1 MEMARTSGSYAKLT
15 KPKISEIALHLF
27 AERGYAAVSMRQIAS
42 KVGLQ
47 AGALYNYFPDK
58 QTILADLL
66 INHMENLLQTWHKQ
80 KLPQKPDKLL
90 EFFVDFHI
98 EYHLNRPEEVFIA
111 YMELRNLNPDNF
123 QKIEKLR
130 NKYER
135 ILSEILTV
143 GVNKNLFSC
152 ENTKVTSLAIIGM
165 LKEVHTWYKK
175 GGKISVPEMKSI
187 YREIVLKAVT

>member
-1 MEMARTSGSYAKLT
+1 MARTSGSYAKLT

-80 KLPQKPDKLL
+80 KLPQKSDKLL

-152 ENTKVTSLAIIGM
+152 ENTKVTSLAMIGM

>member
-1 MEMARTSGSYAKLT
+1 MARTSGSYAKLT

-135 ILSEILTV
+135 ILSKILTV

>member
-1 MEMARTSGSYAKLT
+1 MALTSGSYAKLT

>member
-1 MEMARTSGSYAKLT
+1 MARTLGSYAKLT

-47 AGALYNYFPDK
+47 VGALYNYFPDK
-58 QTILADLL
+58 QTILSELL
-66 INHMENLLQTWHKQ
+66 INHMENLLQTWHAQ
-80 KLPQKPDKLL
+80 KLPKKSDKLL

-123 QKIEKLR
+123 KKIEKLR
-130 NKYER
+130 NKYEL
-135 ILSEILTV
+135 ILSKILSD
-143 GVNKNLFSC
+143 GVNENLFTC
-152 ENTKVTSLAIIGM
+152 EETKIASLAIIGM
-165 LKEVHTWYKK
+165 LKEVNTWYKK
-175 GGKISVPEMKSI
+175 DGRISVPEIKNI
-187 YREIVLKAVT
+187 YQQIVLKAVT

>member
-1 MEMARTSGSYAKLT
+1 MARTSGSYAKLT

-66 INHMENLLQTWHKQ
+66 INHMENLLKTWHKQ

>member
-1 MEMARTSGSYAKLT
+1 MARTSGSYAKLT

-111 YMELRNLNPDNF
+111 YMELRNLNPYNF

>member
-1 MEMARTSGSYAKLT
+1 MARTSGSYAKLT

-66 INHMENLLQTWHKQ
+66 INHMENLLQSWHKQ
-80 KLPQKPDKLL
+80 KLPEKPDKLL

>member
-1 MEMARTSGSYAKLT
+1 MARTSGSYAKLT

-165 LKEVHTWYKK
+165 LKEVNTWYKK

>member
-1 MEMARTSGSYAKLT
+1 MARTSGSYAKLT

-80 KLPQKPDKLL
+80 KLPQKSDKLL
-90 EFFVDFHI
+90 EVFVDFHI

-111 YMELRNLNPDNF
+111 YMELRNLNLDNF

-135 ILSEILTV
+135 ILSEILTL

>member
-1 MEMARTSGSYAKLT
+1 MARTSGSYAKLT

-66 INHMENLLQTWHKQ
+66 INHMENLLKTWYVQ
-80 KLPQKPDKLL
+80 KLPEKSDKLL

-111 YMELRNLNPDNF
+111 YMELRNLNLDNF
-123 QKIEKLR
+123 KKIEKLR

-143 GVNKNLFSC
+143 GVSKNLFSC
-152 ENTKVTSLAIIGM
+152 EDAKVTSLAIIGM
-165 LKEVHTWYKK
+165 LKEVNTWYKK

>member
-1 MEMARTSGSYAKLT
+1 MARTLGSYAKLT

-47 AGALYNYFPDK
+47 VGALYNYFPDK
-58 QTILADLL
+58 QTILSELL
-66 INHMENLLQTWHKQ
+66 INHMENLLQTWHQQ
-80 KLPQKPDKLL
+80 KLPEKSDKLL

-111 YMELRNLNPDNF
+111 YMELRNLSPENF
-123 QKIEKLR
+123 EKIESLR
-130 NKYER
+130 NKYELVLSK
-135 ILSEILTV
+135 ILSD

-152 ENTKVTSLAIIGM
+152 EETKIASLAIIGM
-165 LKEVHTWYKK
+165 LKEVNTWYKK
-175 GGKISVPEMKSI
+175 DGRISVPDIKKI
-187 YREIVLKAVT
+187 YQQIVLKAVT

>member
-1 MEMARTSGSYAKLT
+1 MARTLGSYAKLT

-47 AGALYNYFPDK
+47 VGALYNYFPDK
-58 QTILADLL
+58 QTILSELL
-66 INHMENLLQTWHKQ
+66 INHMENLLQTWHAQ
-80 KLPQKPDKLL
+80 KLPKKSDKLL

-123 QKIEKLR
+123 KKIEKLR
-130 NKYER
+130 NKYELILIK
-135 ILSEILTV
+135 ILSD
-143 GVNKNLFSC
+143 GVNKNLFTC
-152 ENTKVTSLAIIGM
+152 EETKIASRAIIGM
-165 LKEVHTWYKK
+165 LKEVNTWYKK
-175 GGKISVPEMKSI
+175 DGRISVPEIKNI
-187 YREIVLKAVT
+187 YQQIVLKAVT

>member
-1 MEMARTSGSYAKLT
+1 MARTSGSYAKLT

-130 NKYER
+130 NKYEH

>member
-1 MEMARTSGSYAKLT
+1 MARTLGSYAKLT

-47 AGALYNYFPDK
+47 VGALYNYFPDK
-58 QTILADLL
+58 QTILSELL
-66 INHMENLLQTWHKQ
+66 INHMENLLQTWHQQ
-80 KLPQKPDKLL
+80 KLPEKSDKLL

-111 YMELRNLNPDNF
+111 YMELRNLSPENF
-123 QKIEKLR
+123 EKIESLR
-130 NKYER
+130 NKYELVLSK
-135 ILSEILTV
+135 ILSD

-152 ENTKVTSLAIIGM
+152 EETKIASLAIIGM
-165 LKEVHTWYKK
+165 LKEVNTWYKK
-175 GGKISVPEMKSI
+175 DGRISVPEIKKI
-187 YREIVLKAVT
+187 YQQIVLKAVT

>member
-1 MEMARTSGSYAKLT
+1 MARTSGSYAKLT

-80 KLPQKPDKLL
+80 KLPKKPDKLL

>member
-1 MEMARTSGSYAKLT
+1 MARTSGSYAKLT
-15 KPKISEIALHLF
+15 KPKISEIALNLF

-47 AGALYNYFPDK
+47 VGALYNYFPDK
-58 QTILADLL
+58 QTILSELL
-66 INHMENLLQTWHKQ
+66 INHMENLLKTWDKQ
-80 KLPQKPDKLL
+80 KLPKKSDKLL

-98 EYHLNRPEEVFIA
+98 EFHLNRPEEVFIA

-135 ILSEILTV
+135 ILIEILTT
-143 GVNKNLFSC
+143 GVKDNLFSC
-152 ENTKVTSLAIIGM
+152 KETKVTSLAIIGM
-165 LKEVHTWYKK
+165 LKEVNTWYKK
-175 GGKISVPEMKSI
+175 GGKISVSEVKRI
-187 YREIVLKAVT
+187 YQEIVLKAVT